1 MLAVAGQNVQNQSM
15 FNSTEHAL
23 PLNAESLVSVARE
36 RLGEVGLRSEV
47 LTEEPPEPGE
57 RGRFDAL
64 LRLAAGSGATRIYG
78 VEVKPRLTP
87 ELATSISV
95 PPRFPVLLVTTYIG
109 EPVAERLRARGIDYV
124 DTAGNAHLAWGDVLV
139 DVRGRRNPAVPRSR
153 TSPSGAGAFGRA
165 GLRVVFVLLSLPEM
179 AAQPY
184 RTLAAASGA
193 SLGTVKAVIDELTGA
208 GYLYRGTEGRRM
220 ARGGELLDRWSEAY
234 SITLHTTLALGEF
247 AVDDLSWWR
256 DSESEMRSLGI
267 QVGGEAGASLIDP
280 HLRPDS
286 LTLYAEQIPARF
298 IARHRMVRAD
308 GGGNVHVRA
317 RFWHAPGL
325 ESWIV
330 PSPLV
335 YADLLASGDPRQ
347 REHGD
352 RIRSIDDRLVR
363 LGGS

>member
-1 MLAVAGQNVQNQSM
+1 
-15 FNSTEHAL
+15 
-23 PLNAESLVSVARE
+23 LVSEARE
-36 RLGEVGLRSEV
+36 RLGELGLRGEMLSADH
-47 LTEEPPEPGE
+47 TEPGD
-57 RGRFDAL
+57 RVRLDSL
-64 LRLAAGSGATRIYG
+64 LRLEAGSGATRTYG

-87 ELATSISV
+87 ELATSISLSTQV
-95 PPRFPVLLVTTYIG
+95 PALLVTTYVS

-165 GLRVVFVLLSLPEM
+165 GLRVVFVLLSWPDL

-184 RTLAAASGA
+184 RVLAGASGA
-193 SLGTVKAVIDELTGA
+193 SLGTVKAVIHELSGA
-208 GYLYRGTEGRRM
+208 GYLYRGPEGRRV

-234 SITLHTTLALGEF
+234 SITLHTGLTLGEF
-247 AVDDLSWWR
+247 SVDDLSWWP

-267 QVGGEAGASLIDP
+267 QVGGEAGAGLIDP
-280 HLRPDS
+280 HLRPAS

-298 IARHRMVRAD
+298 LARHRMVRAD
-308 GGGNVHVRA
+308 GGGNVHIRE
-317 RFWHAPGL
+317 RFWHVPEPG
-325 ESWIV
+325 SWIV

-352 RIRSIDDRLVR
+352 RIRTIDDRLVR
-363 LGGS
+363 LAGS